1 MEDTLSDKAQLV
13 KAQLE
18 ALWAL
23 QGLDDE
29 MNQRRAEIARI
40 QEQIAA
46 EKKNADQHRLTLQ
59 ERKDD
64 SERLLKERRQAE
76 VDAKEK
82 QVLIQ
87 KLGNQLFEVK
97 TNEAYST
104 LQNEIRQ
111 HKQENSLLE
120 ERILEIMLAE
130 DELKAKIAADEA
142 AVKETERQSLET
154 QKGHQQEIK
163 ALETA
168 IAEFQRQWSA
178 AALKVKPE
186 YLEQYQRLLKAKA
199 GKALSKIENDIC
211 TGCRL
216 SIRPQASIEL
226 RKYRGLLTCDN
237 CARILYVE

>member
-1 MEDTLSDKAQLV
+1 MEDILSEKAQLV
-13 KAQLE
+13 KSQLE
-18 ALWAL
+18 ALWVL

-40 QEQIAA
+40 QEKITSEQ
-46 EKKNADQHRLTLQ
+46 KKVAHQHQSLR
-59 ERKDD
+59 ERK
-64 SERLLKERRQAE
+64 EETEHLLKERRQAE

-82 QVLIQ
+82 QSLIQ

-120 ERILEIMLAE
+120 ERILELMLAE
-130 DELKAKIAADEA
+130 DELKAKIGATEA
-142 AVKETERQSLET
+142 SLQESEKHSGTTQS
-154 QKGHQQEIK
+154 QYQQEIK
-163 ALETA
+163 NLEAT
-168 IAEFQRQWSA
+168 IAGFQREWSA
-178 AALKVKPE
+178 AALKIKPE
-186 YLEQYQRLLKAKA
+186 FLEHYQRLLKAKA
-199 GKALSKIENDIC
+199 GKALAKIENDIC

>member
-1 MEDTLSDKAQLV
+1 MEDILSEKAQLV
-13 KAQLE
+13 KSQLE
-18 ALWAL
+18 ALRVL

-40 QEQIAA
+40 QEQIAS
-46 EKKNADQHRLTLQ
+46 EKKKI
-59 ERKDD
+59 EREHQSLKQRK
-64 SERLLKERRQAE
+64 EETEHLLKERRQAE
-76 VDAKEK
+76 VDAKE
-82 QVLIQ
+82 QQALIQ

-130 DELKAKIAADEA
+130 DELKVKIS
-142 AVKETERQSLET
+142 ETEAGLREAEKHSGDTQS
-154 QKGHQQEIK
+154 QCQQEIK
-163 ALETA
+163 NLEAA
-168 IAEFQRQWSA
+168 IAGFQREWSA
-178 AALKVKPE
+178 AALKIKPE
-186 YLEQYQRLLKAKA
+186 YLENYQRLLKAKG
-199 GKALSKIENDIC
+199 GKALAKIENDIC
-211 TGCRL
+211 MGCRL

>member
-1 MEDTLSDKAQLV
+1 MEDILSEKAQLV
-13 KAQLE
+13 KSQLE
-18 ALWAL
+18 ALVIL

-40 QEQIAA
+40 QGQIAA
-46 EKKNADQHRLTLQ
+46 EQKKIEQEHLSVR
-59 ERKDD
+59 ERKQ
-64 SERLLKERRQAE
+64 ETEHLLKERHQAE
-76 VDAKEK
+76 LDSKEK
-82 QVLIQ
+82 QALIQ

-130 DELKAKIAADEA
+130 DELKVKISATEASLKEAEKNSGDTQAKY
-142 AVKETERQSLET
+142 
-154 QKGHQQEIK
+154 QQEIK
-163 ALETA
+163 NLETA
-168 IAEFQRQWSA
+168 ITGFQREWSA
-178 AALKVKPE
+178 AALKIKPE
-186 YLEQYQRLLKAKA
+186 FLEQYQRLLKAKA
-199 GKALSKIENDIC
+199 GKALAKIENDIC

-216 SIRPQASIEL
+216 AIRPQASIEL